1 MLKQKKSNTKI
12 PVNKMSYA
20 ASISSKNLNLF
31 FKTTDDPVAKAETNV
46 IELSKEDN
54 E

>member
-12 PVNKMSYA
+12 PVNKMSYK
-20 ASISSKNLNLF
+20 ASISSKNLNGF
-31 FKTTDDPVAKAETNV
+31 FQPAKNDILADDAKVTDLQD
-46 IELSKEDN
+46 KE